1 MTEQSLGD
9 LVFYEKQRYLITCFY
24 CNFWSSFSSY
34 RITTTV
40 ACNMDL
46 SKYPMDTQTCRLQL
60 ESCKY
65 NILEKTDFKFLYSYV
80 TTSPEYLD
88 SSQWLSGVDFYSC
101 KY

>member
-1 MTEQSLGD
+1 MTGHLKPEQSLCGLD
-9 LVFYEKQRYLITCFY
+9 CCKNQNYFITWFY
-24 CNFWSSFSSY
+24 CNFQSSFFSY

-65 NILEKTDFKFLYSYV
+65 NILEKIIHLFICNYAT
-80 TTSPEYLD
+80 
-88 SSQWLSGVDFYSC
+88 
-101 KY
+101 

>member
-1 MTEQSLGD
+1 MTEQCLGD
-9 LVFYEKQRYLITCFY
+9 LVFYEKQRYFITCFY
-24 CNFWSSFSSY
+24 CNFWSSFFSY

-65 NILEKTDFKFLYSYV
+65 NILEKTDFKFVYSYV
-80 TTSPEYLD
+80 TTSLLNI
-88 SSQWLSGVDFYSC
+88 WIHHSGFLE
-101 KY
+101 